1 MRAQP
6 TLARAMPELPEVE
19 TVMRGLDRAL
29 TGQVLARAEATRP
42 DLRRPFPPDLRQAL
56 TGARITGFR
65 RRAKY
70 ILMRTDRGRS
80 VLIHLGMSG
89 RMVLGGLPQAHEHL
103 VMETESGVRV
113 GFVDPRRFG
122 SVDLV
127 TTAAEDGHP
136 LLAGLGPEPLDDSFD
151 SRMLEASLAGRRTP
165 IKAALLDQRVV
176 AGLGNIYVS
185 EALFRA
191 GIAPRRL
198 AGSIPGARAAR
209 LVPQI
214 KATLR
219 DAIAAGGS
227 SLRDYVQP
235 GGELGYF
242 QHAWKV
248 YGRAGQ
254 PCERCPGPPACAGI
268 RQIVQG
274 ARSTFYCP
282 RTQR

>member
-1 MRAQP
+1 
-6 TLARAMPELPEVE
+6 
-19 TVMRGLDRAL
+19 MRGLDRAL

-176 AGLGNIYVS
+176 AGVGNIYACEALHRAGVAPGRPAGAIGPARLDRLAAAVREVIS
-185 EALFRA
+185 EA
-191 GIAPRRL
+191 IE
-198 AGSIPGARAAR
+198 
-209 LVPQI
+209 
-214 KATLR
+214 
-219 DAIAAGGS
+219 AGGS
-227 SLRDYVQP
+227 SISDFSAAD
-235 GGELGYF
+235 GSLGYF
-242 QHAWKV
+242 QHRFRV
-248 YGRAGQ
+248 YGREGE
-254 PCERCPGPPACAGI
+254 PCPVCARPVKRMMQSG
-268 RQIVQG
+268 
-274 ARSTFYCP
+274 RSSFHCTSC
-282 RTQR
+282 QR